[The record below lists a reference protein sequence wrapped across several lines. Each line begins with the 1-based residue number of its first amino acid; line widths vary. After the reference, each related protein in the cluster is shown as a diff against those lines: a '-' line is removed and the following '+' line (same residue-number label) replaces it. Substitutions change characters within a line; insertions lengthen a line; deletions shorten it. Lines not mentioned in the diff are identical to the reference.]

1 MALSISLHSSFFQ
14 ALSVLPDSVPL
25 IRLKH
30 FLESALDGQLTL
42 KRRMQILKG
51 LLYAEHTQVK
61 FYFQILMLIKS

>member
-1 MALSISLHSSFFQ
+1 M
-14 ALSVLPDSVPL
+14 LPDSVPL

-61 FYFQILMLIKS
+61 FDFQILMLIKS